1 MHRTRPLRSEA
12 LVEMSSN
19 GPRVPLDLPRRVMRR
34 ALAVAALTLAAAV
47 GFGLARTDEDIDGEV
62 RAAMSLAA
70 TMAQLARAAEL
81 SDAQLVAV
89 LTERER
95 DTPLRH
101 LSLSLRDGTGR
112 LLVGRLPAPAGS
124 AFFEAL
130 TSLHRQLRP
139 GQTFEPVTWLVSRAG
154 KPGWILTLAAQPE
167 SERREAVV
175 YLVSLLGVLAAG
187 MAAMLVVMRWN
198 VRSAFRP
205 LEGLLAAIGRIQS
218 GDTAAARSIPAMP
231 IGELEQIA
239 AALRSLGEALD
250 AAEAERRLLGHKVQ
264 SLQEDERM
272 RLAREL
278 HDEFGQRLTAIRVDA
293 AWLAQRLKDLPDVQ
307 PVVQGMSE
315 QCAAIQSDVRTLLA
329 RLQPLG
335 GAVEG
340 EGDATVATL
349 AELLQGLAEG
359 WRRSA
364 SGALRVGLLI
374 DAEPERRL
382 PRDLALALY
391 RISQEALTNVARHAQ
406 SREVTVLLRWPA
418 GSESIEW
425 SVADDGVGLA
435 DPDAALRR
443 GNGLAGIKERIW
455 AFGGDLQLKAAR
467 PGHERPGLV
476 LTATLQVA
484 APEVQKK
491 PSLSGE

>member
-1 MHRTRPLRSEA
+1 
-12 LVEMSSN
+12 
-19 GPRVPLDLPRRVMRR
+19 MRR
-34 ALAVAALTLAAAV
+34 ALAVAVLTLLAAL
-47 GFGLARTDEDIDGEV
+47 GLGLARTDSDIDGEV

-70 TMAQLARAAEL
+70 AMARLSQSAQL
-81 SDAQLVAV
+81 SDAELVAV
-89 LTERER
+89 LRAR
-95 DTPLRH
+95 DDETPLRH
-101 LSLSLRDGTGR
+101 LSLAVRDGAGR
-112 LLVGRLPAPAGS
+112 LLLGRLHEPTASPVI
-124 AFFEAL
+124 EWL
-130 TSLHRQLRP
+130 TDLHRRLRP
-139 GQTFEPVTWLVSRAG
+139 GRAVEPVTWMLPR
-154 KPGWILTLAAQPE
+154 PGREPWTLTLAAQRD
-167 SERREAVV
+167 SERREAVA
-175 YLVSLLGVLAAG
+175 YLGSLLAV
-187 MAAMLVVMRWN
+187 LVVGVVVMLAVMAWN

-239 AALRSLGEALD
+239 AALRSLGDALD

-264 SLQEDERM
+264 SLQEEERM

-293 AWLAQRLKDLPDVQ
+293 AWLTQRLKDLPDVQ

-335 GAVEG
+335 GTVG
-340 EGDATVATL
+340 SRLDGDADTTVSTL

-364 SGALRVGLLI
+364 SGALRVELVL
-374 DAEPERRL
+374 DADPGSRL

-406 SREVTVLLRWPA
+406 ASEVTLSLRWPA
-418 GSESIEW
+418 GSETIEW
-425 SVADDGVGLA
+425 SVADDGIGLA
-435 DPDAALRR
+435 DSGAALRR

-455 AFGGDLQLKAAR
+455 AFGGDLSLQAVK
-467 PGHERPGLV
+467 PGSERPGL
-476 LTATLQVA
+476 LLAATLRASAPQVHD
-484 APEVQKK
+484 APVA
-491 PSLSGE
+491 

>member
-1 MHRTRPLRSEA
+1 MKADER
-12 LVEMSSN
+12 
-19 GPRVPLDLPRRVMRR
+19 RVPLDLPRRVMRR
-34 ALAVAALTLAAAV
+34 ALAVAVLTLLAAL
-47 GFGLARTDEDIDGEV
+47 GLGLARTDSDIDGEV

-70 TMAQLARAAEL
+70 AMARLSQSAQL
-81 SDAQLVAV
+81 SDAELVAV
-89 LTERER
+89 LRAR
-95 DTPLRH
+95 DDETPLRH
-101 LSLSLRDGTGR
+101 LSLAVRDGAGR
-112 LLVGRLPAPAGS
+112 LLLGRLHEPS
-124 AFFEAL
+124 ASPVIEWL
-130 TSLHRQLRP
+130 TDLHRRLRP
-139 GQTFEPVTWLVSRAG
+139 GRAVEPVTWMLPR
-154 KPGWILTLAAQPE
+154 PGREPWTLTLAAQRD
-167 SERREAVV
+167 SERREAVA
-175 YLVSLLGVLAAG
+175 YLGSLLVV
-187 MAAMLVVMRWN
+187 LVVGVVVMLAVMAWN

-218 GDTAAARSIPAMP
+218 GDTGAARSIPAMP

-239 AALRSLGEALD
+239 AALRSLGDALD

-264 SLQEDERM
+264 SLQEEERM

-278 HDEFGQRLTAIRVDA
+278 HDEFGQRLTAIRLDA

-335 GAVEG
+335 GMVDG
-340 EGDATVATL
+340 EADTTVATL

-364 SGALRVGLLI
+364 SGALRVELVI
-374 DAEPERRL
+374 DADPERRL

-406 SREVTVLLRWPA
+406 AGEVTLSLRWPA
-418 GSESIEW
+418 GSEAIAW
-425 SVADDGVGLA
+425 SVADDGIGLA
-435 DPDAALRR
+435 DSGAALRR

-455 AFGGDLQLKAAR
+455 AFGGDLSLQAAMPAR
-467 PGHERPGLV
+467 ERTGLV
-476 LTATLQVA
+476 LAATLRAPATRERVA
-484 APEVQKK
+484 A
-491 PSLSGE
+491 

>member
-1 MHRTRPLRSEA
+1 MNHT
-12 LVEMSSN
+12 
-19 GPRVPLDLPRRVMRR
+19 RVPLDLPRRVMRR
-34 ALAVAALTLAAAV
+34 ALAVALLTLLAAL
-47 GFGLARTDEDIDGEV
+47 GLGLARTDADIDGEV

-70 TMAQLARAAEL
+70 AMARLSQSAQLGDAE
-81 SDAQLVAV
+81 LVAV
-89 LTERER
+89 LRAR
-95 DTPLRH
+95 DDETPLRH
-101 LSLSLRDGTGR
+101 LSLALRDGAGR
-112 LLVGRLPAPAGS
+112 LLLGRLHEPTASPVI
-124 AFFEAL
+124 EWL
-130 TSLHRQLRP
+130 TDLHRRLRP
-139 GQTFEPVTWLVSRAG
+139 GTVVEPVTWMLPR
-154 KPGWILTLAAQPE
+154 PGREPWTLTLAAQRD
-167 SERREAVV
+167 SERREAVA
-175 YLVSLLGVLAAG
+175 YLGSLLAVLVIGGAV
-187 MAAMLVVMRWN
+187 LLSVMSWN

-205 LEGLLAAIGRIQS
+205 LEGLLAAIGRIQA

-264 SLQEDERM
+264 SLQEEERM

-335 GAVEG
+335 GGLVDGRVDA
-340 EGDATVATL
+340 EGDTTVATL
-349 AELLQGLAEG
+349 AELLRGLAEG

-364 SGALRVGLLI
+364 SGALRVELVI
-374 DAEPERRL
+374 DADPERPV

-406 SREVTVLLRWPA
+406 AGEVTLSLRWPA
-418 GSESIEW
+418 GSEAIEW
-425 SVADDGVGLA
+425 SVADDGIGLA
-435 DPDAALRR
+435 DSGAALRR

-455 AFGGDLQLKAAR
+455 AFGGDLSLQAAR
-467 PGHERPGLV
+467 PAHERPGLV
-476 LTATLQVA
+476 LAATLRAAATRERVA
-484 APEVQKK
+484 
-491 PSLSGE
+491 S